1 MRTYF
6 DYNAS
11 APLLKEVKEYLVDL
25 LDITGNPSSIHT
37 SGRAAKDILETAR
50 EEVAAMVNADKKNII
65 FTSGATEANN
75 LAINCF
81 DKVISSNIEHD
92 SIRLH
97 KNIDLIGVSNTGLYN
112 LDELDNKLK
121 HLTKNK
127 NHRILVSTMFANNE
141 TGIIQPIKKIA
152 DITKYYKVYF
162 HSDAVQAAGRIP
174 IDMKYFGCDMITLS
188 SHKIGGPMGA
198 GALVT
203 RNKKIL
209 KSIFIGGAQ
218 EDSFR
223 AGTEPLLSLAGFGK
237 AAKYCEKKSMMEIKT
252 IRDEFENILLKNI
265 PEIVIIGKNSE
276 RLPNT
281 ILFSLPGI
289 KSESLLIAL
298 DIEGFD
304 VSTGAACSSG
314 QVEPSSTLKT
324 MGLSNRLINS
334 CIRISLGSYNNID
347 EVYKFSE
354 TLIKI
359 KERFLE
365 KVK

>member
-174 IDMKYFGCDMITLS
+174 IDMKYFGCDT
-188 SHKIGGPMGA
+188 
-198 GALVT
+198 
-203 RNKKIL
+203 
-209 KSIFIGGAQ
+209 
-218 EDSFR
+218 
-223 AGTEPLLSLAGFGK
+223 
-237 AAKYCEKKSMMEIKT
+237 
-252 IRDEFENILLKNI
+252 
-265 PEIVIIGKNSE
+265 
-276 RLPNT
+276 
-281 ILFSLPGI
+281 
-289 KSESLLIAL
+289 
-298 DIEGFD
+298 
-304 VSTGAACSSG
+304 
-314 QVEPSSTLKT
+314 
-324 MGLSNRLINS
+324 
-334 CIRISLGSYNNID
+334 
-347 EVYKFSE
+347 
-354 TLIKI
+354 KI
-359 KERFLE
+359 KL
-365 KVK
+365 